1 MKHAIIEDSTIK
13 VMEFFHDVGRAA
25 KREKQSTIALNQ
37 MMYWWTRKPL
47 VVGQAIALSSVFDN
61 ISDVK
66 AFLRLDSQKP
76 YDHMPDLGLFR
87 KKLGT
92 EPSSITVLDPL
103 AGSGNLIFPAIQ
115 LGLDV
120 TSSDYNPL
128 AWLIERCTL
137 EYPVKYGRTLRDDF
151 IRHAD
156 KAIQDTKREIGR
168 YFDDSHLT
176 YLWSWCIRCPHCSQR
191 FPLMNHMYV
200 VRTPKRKIG
209 VKIVPKDNDF
219 TVKLVDDISDED
231 GKKFTQKGG
240 KAVCISCTNT
250 IQRDVMANDIAK
262 YRDREM
268 IAIQIQKK
276 KGRDY
281 VPVTEE
287 HKKRHDDAAKYFEE
301 KREEFLKD
309 NLIPQE
315 TILAG
320 YSKKNALW
328 DYGITTWDQYFD
340 ERQMLVLCTFMRNI
354 RKTCNTI
361 RDKSHQ
367 RMIATYLAFIL
378 AKRVDNAGFGV
389 IWDTGSTKPTHLLA
403 MRQPGIS
410 YNFAESNPFEKINGS
425 IVNII
430 QSISRSL
437 EFAVRLQT
445 AATCKNQSVTKTS
458 NKQYD
463 LIITD
468 PPYGHDVQYGEMS
481 EFFYVWVCRV
491 LCEHYEIPPRV
502 PLDED
507 FCESQGRFASREKA
521 KGFFGAGLKKSFKA
535 ISHNLKDDGIAV
547 IFFAHSST
555 KAWNQFLVAVQEA
568 RLRIVSSYAIY
579 TEMPT
584 NVLARNK
591 TSFMSSIV
599 VTCRKIT
606 GESVRF
612 FEDLI
617 PQIDDSVKKVLDG
630 IPDRLLLQL
639 PITDL
644 LIMVYGKVLEV
655 STQHTKLKS
664 YAKDF
669 VPDFEM
675 LIKHARTTIMRQLVV
690 KLLKKQPDLIGF
702 RMSFYIINKIFN
714 GGQVVADE
722 AIKIAQAYNT
732 TLNLLEKDGVTMQK
746 DGLTCIRPLVRK
758 TEYKP
763 DEIEPSNLHE
773 QLCYLASNIPDVTSL
788 LHHDHIKKDA
798 LKDIVD
804 LLIKYYNLKR
814 NRGDVLNKDDSSD
827 LDALNSIADHMG
839 LTVAQDGVREDRT
852 KGRTGR
858 TRRSMGDE
866 KQSRLGQ
873 WK

>member
-1 MKHAIIEDSTIK
+1 VKHAVIEDSTVE
-13 VMEFFHDVGRAA
+13 VMEFFHDVGLDA
-25 KREKQSTIALNQ
+25 KHEKQSTIALNQ

-47 VVGQAIALSSVFDN
+47 IVGQAIALSSVFDS

-66 AFLRLDSQKP
+66 AFLRLGSQRP
-76 YDHMPDLGLFR
+76 YDHMPDLAMFG

-92 EPSSITVLDPL
+92 DPSSIAVHDPF
-103 AGSGNLIFPAIQ
+103 AGAGNLIFPTTQ

-128 AWLIERCTL
+128 AWLIERCAL
-137 EYPVKYGRTLRDDF
+137 EYPAKYGRTLCDDF

-156 KAIQDTKREIGR
+156 KIIRDTKREVGR

-200 VRTPKRKIG
+200 VKTAKRKIG

-219 TVKLVDDISDED
+219 TVKIVDDISDED

-262 YRDREM
+262 HRDREM

-276 KGRDY
+276 KRRDY
-281 VPVTEE
+281 VPVTKE
-287 HKKRHDDAAKYFEE
+287 HKKRHNDAVKYFE
-301 KREEFLKD
+301 KKKEEFLKD

-315 TILAG
+315 EILA
-320 YSKKNALW
+320 SHRKKNALW

-340 ERQMLVLCTFMRNI
+340 ERQMLVMCTLMRNI
-354 RKTCNTI
+354 KKTCNTI
-361 RDKSHQ
+361 QDKSRQ
-367 RMIATYLAFIL
+367 RIIATYLTFVL
-378 AKRVDNAGFGV
+378 AKRVDYAGFGAS
-389 IWDTGSTKPTHLLA
+389 WTSTRTQPAHTLS
-403 MRQPGIS
+403 MRQPRIM

-430 QSISRSL
+430 QSISRSI

-445 AATCKNQSVTKTS
+445 AAICKNQSITKTS

-463 LIITD
+463 LILTD
-468 PPYGHDVQYGEMS
+468 PPYGDDVQYGELS
-481 EFFYVWVCRV
+481 EFFYVWVYRV
-491 LCEHYEIPPRV
+491 LREHYEIPPRV

-507 FCESQGRFASREKA
+507 FCESQGRFASKKKA
-521 KGFFGAGLKKSFKA
+521 KEFFGTGLKKSFKA
-535 ISHNLKDDGIAV
+535 IRHKLKDDGLAV
-547 IFFAHSST
+547 IFFANSST
-555 KAWNQFLVAVQEA
+555 EAWNQFLAAVQEA
-568 RLRIVSSYAIY
+568 RLRIVSSYAIH

-591 TSFMSSIV
+591 ASFMSSIV

-606 GESVRF
+606 EESVRF

-617 PQIDDSVKKVLDG
+617 PQIDDSVKKILDD
-630 IPDRLLLQL
+630 IPDRRLLQL

-655 STQHTKLKS
+655 STQHTELKS

-675 LIKHARTTIMRQLVV
+675 LIKNARTTIMRQLVV
-690 KLLKKQPDLIGF
+690 KLLKKQPDIIGF

-714 GGQVVADE
+714 GGQVVADD

-732 TLNLLEKDGVTMQK
+732 NLDQLETDGVTTQNGGVMY
-746 DGLTCIRPLVRK
+746 LRPLRRK

-763 DEIEPSNLHE
+763 DEIDPSNLHE
-773 QLCYLASNIPDVTSL
+773 QLCYLASNLPDVASL
-788 LHHDHIKKDA
+788 LHHDHIKKDV
-798 LKDIVD
+798 LKDVVD
-804 LLIKYYNLKR
+804 LLIKDYNLKR
-814 NRGDVLNKDDSSD
+814 NRGDVLSKDDSSD
-827 LDALNSIADHMG
+827 LTTLNSIADHMG
-839 LTVAQDGVREDRT
+839 LTVVQDDAREDRT
-852 KGRTGR
+852 KSRTGR

-873 WK
+873 WR